1 MWYEIFVDNRIFP
14 ERVMRSFIRIAL
26 KKYLKKIQSLSESEI
41 KQIQYN
47 FQKTA
52 NNSEITIHAN
62 LANSQH
68 YELPT
73 SFFEK
78 ILSSHMK
85 YSGSEWKNFQ
95 SNLETSDSETLDLYS
110 KRAEISNNHS
120 ILELGSGWGSLCL
133 YLAKKF
139 PASFITTVTN
149 SNSQKKFI
157 EAKASSMNLNN
168 LNVIKADISEFSTNE
183 KFDRIVSIEMF
194 EHTRNTKLLLQNIE
208 EWLEDDGKLFIQVF
222 SHQKYPQFFD
232 DFSNSWMS
240 KNFFTGGMMPY
251 KNFYGDIQKKLKIV
265 QSWEIEGIYY
275 QKTLDS
281 WLNNLEINKREI
293 SKQLSY
299 ELKPQNS
306 KILTNRFRMFLL
318 ICSELFGFNSGKE
331 WVVMNHLFEK
341 EATQ

>member
-1 MWYEIFVDNRIFP
+1 MC
-14 ERVMRSFIRIAL
+14 IRDR
-26 KKYLKKIQSLSESEI
+26 
-41 KQIQYN
+41 
-47 FQKTA
+47 
-52 NNSEITIHAN
+52 
-62 LANSQH
+62 
-68 YELPT
+68 
-73 SFFEK
+73 
-78 ILSSHMK
+78 

-120 ILELGSGWGSLCL
+120 ILELGSRWGSLCL

>member
-26 KKYLKKIQSLSESEI
+26 KKYFKKIQSLSESEI

-95 SNLETSDSETLDLYS
+95 SNLETSDSETLDLYAQ
-110 KRAEISNNHS
+110 RAEITNNHS

>member
-47 FQKTA
+47 FQKTS

-78 ILSSHMK
+78 ILSAHLK
-85 YSGSEWKNFQ
+85 YSGSAWKTFQ
-95 SNLETSDSETLDLYS
+95 SNHEPSDSETLDLYS

-251 KNFYGDIQKKLKIV
+251 KKFYGDIQKKLKIV

>member
-1 MWYEIFVDNRIFP
+1 MWYEFFVDNRIFP

-26 KKYLKKIQSLSESEI
+26 KKYFKKIQSLSESEI

-95 SNLETSDSETLDLYS
+95 SNLETSDSETLDLYAQ
-110 KRAEISNNHS
+110 RAEITNNHS
-120 ILELGSGWGSLCL
+120 ILELGSGWGSLCI

-208 EWLEDDGKLFIQVF
+208 DWLEDDGKLFIQVF

>member
-26 KKYLKKIQSLSESEI
+26 KKYFKKIQSLSESEI

-208 EWLEDDGKLFIQVF
+208 QWLEDDGKLFIQVF

>member
-1 MWYEIFVDNRIFP
+1 MWYEFFVDNRIFP

-26 KKYLKKIQSLSESEI
+26 KKYFKKIQSLSESEI

-95 SNLETSDSETLDLYS
+95 SNLETSDSETLDLYAQ
-110 KRAEISNNHS
+110 RAEITNNHS
-120 ILELGSGWGSLCL
+120 ILELGSGWGSLCI

>member
-1 MWYEIFVDNRIFP
+1 M
-14 ERVMRSFIRIAL
+14 
-26 KKYLKKIQSLSESEI
+26 
-41 KQIQYN
+41 
-47 FQKTA
+47 
-52 NNSEITIHAN
+52 
-62 LANSQH
+62 
-68 YELPT
+68 
-73 SFFEK
+73 
-78 ILSSHMK
+78 
-85 YSGSEWKNFQ
+85 
-95 SNLETSDSETLDLYS
+95 
-110 KRAEISNNHS
+110 
-120 ILELGSGWGSLCL
+120 GSGWGSLCL

-251 KNFYGDIQKKLKIV
+251 KKFYGDIQKKLKIV

>member
-47 FQKTA
+47 FQKTS

-208 EWLEDDGKLFIQVF
+208 QWLEDDGKLFIQVF

>member
-26 KKYLKKIQSLSESEI
+26 KKYFKKIQSLSESEI

-47 FQKTA
+47 FQKTS

-95 SNLETSDSETLDLYS
+95 SNLETSDSETLDLYAQ
-110 KRAEISNNHS
+110 RAEITNNHS

>member
-1 MWYEIFVDNRIFP
+1 MWYEFFVDNRIFP

-26 KKYLKKIQSLSESEI
+26 KKYFKKIQSLSESEI

-95 SNLETSDSETLDLYS
+95 SNLETSDSETLDLYAQ
-110 KRAEISNNHS
+110 RAEITNNHS
-120 ILELGSGWGSLCL
+120 ILELGSGWGSLCI

-208 EWLEDDGKLFIQVF
+208 DWLEDDGKLFIQVF

-299 ELKPQNS
+299 ELQPQNS

>member
-1 MWYEIFVDNRIFP
+1 MWYEFFVDNRIFP

-26 KKYLKKIQSLSESEI
+26 KKYFKKIQSLSESEI

-47 FQKTA
+47 FQKTS

-120 ILELGSGWGSLCL
+120 ILELGSGWGSLCI

>member
-1 MWYEIFVDNRIFP
+1 MWYEFFVDNRIFP

-95 SNLETSDSETLDLYS
+95 SNLETSDSETLDLYAQ
-110 KRAEISNNHS
+110 RAEISNNHS
-120 ILELGSGWGSLCL
+120 ILEFGSGWGSLCI

-208 EWLEDDGKLFIQVF
+208 DWLEDDGKLFIQVF

>member
-1 MWYEIFVDNRIFP
+1 MWYEFFVDNRIFP

-26 KKYLKKIQSLSESEI
+26 KKYFKKIQSLSESEI

-95 SNLETSDSETLDLYS
+95 SNLETSDSETLDLYAQ
-110 KRAEISNNHS
+110 RAEITNNHS
-120 ILELGSGWGSLCL
+120 ILELGSGWGSLCI

-318 ICSELFGFNSGKE
+318 ICSELFGFNSGRE

>member
-26 KKYLKKIQSLSESEI
+26 KKYFKKIQSLSESEI

-299 ELKPQNS
+299 DLKPQNS

>member
-26 KKYLKKIQSLSESEI
+26 KKYFKKIQSLSESEI

-47 FQKTA
+47 FQKTS

>member
-1 MWYEIFVDNRIFP
+1 MWYEFFVDNRIFP

-41 KQIQYN
+41 KQIQSN

-95 SNLETSDSETLDLYS
+95 SNLETSDSETLDLYAQ
-110 KRAEISNNHS
+110 RAEITNNHS
-120 ILELGSGWGSLCL
+120 ILELGSGWGSLCI

-208 EWLEDDGKLFIQVF
+208 DWLEDDGKLFIQVF